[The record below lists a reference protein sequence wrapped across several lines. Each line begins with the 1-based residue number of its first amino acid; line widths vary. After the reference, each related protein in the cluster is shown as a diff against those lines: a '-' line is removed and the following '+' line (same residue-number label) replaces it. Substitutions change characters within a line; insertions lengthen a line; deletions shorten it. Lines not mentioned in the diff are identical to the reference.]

1 MPSLEE
7 TDKNQGLYYQQ
18 RVHTWLSVV
27 RAPMAPQATRSAVYC
42 GEIVSRN
49 SVPHGTPN
57 ELISMSSCEHVH
69 AYERRV
75 KLARFRAR
83 WHNDEHLI
91 AASAIKHTRGV
102 T

>member
-49 SVPHGTPN
+49 SVPHGTPR
-57 ELISMSSCEHVH
+57 ELISMSSCKYVH
-69 AYERRV
+69 AHEQEAE
-75 KLARFRAR
+75 LARFRAKR
-83 WHNDEHLI
+83 QNDEHQI
-91 AASAIKHTRGV
+91 AASAIKHTRDV